1 MLASPAIYR
10 RVAMS
15 SLNCCTA
22 GHKNHGIPIS
32 PLDKKFRLF
41 YNATGC
47 INSREWKKKMTDKS
61 VQTIADI
68 ARICCVSKSTVS
80 RALSDSSLISTET
93 KERIQAVAKEHH
105 FQINIPARRLSLKRS
120 RTIAYVVNGHH
131 IKNTSQA
138 DLFVMEILGAIS
150 GTLSTNHYDL
160 LVASVD
166 PNDPDWP
173 HQYLDTGRV
182 DGFILLTSS
191 RKQYHIQTLVEMQAP
206 FIVWNN
212 VCLPDGTYCSVSSD
226 NFSGGKQ
233 AAWHLLQRGR
243 RRIAFVGGPEYEYE
257 AQRRYDGYAAAL
269 QENGL
274 AVDPA
279 LVTYGHWD
287 IDSAARQM
295 RQLLERAPD
304 LDAVFANSDM
314 MAVGAI
320 NVLRESGRRVPQDVA
335 VVGYDDL
342 AIAKFSSPAL
352 TTISQNIPLV
362 GQLLAQNLIQ
372 NIETGLVTTV
382 TIPAELVIRESS

>member
-1 MLASPAIYR
+1 M
-10 RVAMS
+10 
-15 SLNCCTA
+15 
-22 GHKNHGIPIS
+22 K
-32 PLDKKFRLF
+32 
-41 YNATGC
+41 
-47 INSREWKKKMTDKS
+47 DKS
-61 VQTIADI
+61 VQNISDI

-80 RALSDSSLISTET
+80 RALSDSPLISTGT
-93 KERIQAVAKEHH
+93 KERIQAVAREHKY
-105 FQINIPARRLSLKRS
+105 QINIPARRLSLQRS
-120 RTIAYVVNGHH
+120 RTIAYVVNAHH
-131 IKNTSQA
+131 MKTIFSQA

-150 GTLSTNHYDL
+150 STLSTYHYDL
-160 LVASVD
+160 LVANVD
-166 PNDPDWP
+166 ANDPDWP

-191 RKQYHIQTLVEMQAP
+191 RKQYHIQSLVEMEAP

-212 VCLPDGTYCSVSSD
+212 VCLPDGSYCSVCSD

-233 AAWHLLQRGR
+233 ATVHLLQTGR

-257 AQRRYDGYAAAL
+257 AQQRYDGYVAAL
-269 QENGL
+269 QENGQ

-279 LVTYGHWD
+279 MVTYGRWNS
-287 IDSAARQM
+287 DSAARQM
-295 RQLLERAPD
+295 QQLLETEPG

-342 AIAKFSSPAL
+342 AIAQFSSPPL
-352 TTISQNIPLV
+352 TTISQNLPLV

-372 NIETGLVTTV
+372 NIETGLITTV
-382 TIPAELVIRESS
+382 TIPPELVIRESA